1 MQSALRIPRVEL
13 KRKQRDIKNN
23 PQPFAGR
30 KCPRHRRL
38 CARPPGPI
46 RSGHRI
52 EGGPGS
58 AGCAVGPRLRRCL
71 QVPVLGSFRRSRPRR
86 GTALP
91 VGFPTRNKQTK
102 SPNPNHATCVLWSDT
117 LNLGSNTVKKRG
129 GGGGGGD
136 KNKKQ
141 HPTVFRILSSFRCQ
155 VSVCAQV
162 SAGQPQKDGF
172 YYRHSHNYSFQVL
185 RSHIR
190 NIFFKLKRLL
200 LFLFSLP
207 SFPVIKTFQ
216 KVFSESL

>member
-1 MQSALRIPRVEL
+1 MFKDMAEL
-13 KRKQRDIKNN
+13 SSS
-23 PQPFAGR
+23 FFHSLVGR
-30 KCPRHRRL
+30 
-38 CARPPGPI
+38 
-46 RSGHRI
+46 
-52 EGGPGS
+52 
-58 AGCAVGPRLRRCL
+58 
-71 QVPVLGSFRRSRPRR
+71 
-86 GTALP
+86 
-91 VGFPTRNKQTK
+91 
-102 SPNPNHATCVLWSDT
+102 
-117 LNLGSNTVKKRG
+117 
-129 GGGGGGD
+129 GGD

-190 NIFFKLKRLL
+190 NIFFKQKRLL

>member
-129 GGGGGGD
+129 GGGGGGTKT
-136 KNKKQ
+136 KNNT
-141 HPTVFRILSSFRCQ
+141 PPYS
-155 VSVCAQV
+155 
-162 SAGQPQKDGF
+162 GF
-172 YYRHSHNYSFQVL
+172 FPPSDA
-185 RSHIR
+185 
-190 NIFFKLKRLL
+190 K
-200 LFLFSLP
+200 FLFVPRFQLASPRRMVFTTDIHIITAFKCYALTSEIFSLN
-207 SFPVIKTFQ
+207 
-216 KVFSESL
+216 

>member
-71 QVPVLGSFRRSRPRR
+71 QLPVLGSFRRSRPRR

-129 GGGGGGD
+129 GGRGGEQ
-136 KNKKQ
+136 KQ
-141 HPTVFRILSSFRCQ
+141 KTTPHRIQDSF
-155 VSVCAQV
+155 
-162 SAGQPQKDGF
+162 
-172 YYRHSHNYSFQVL
+172 
-185 RSHIR
+185 
-190 NIFFKLKRLL
+190 LL
-200 LFLFSLP
+200 QMP
-207 SFPVIKTFQ
+207 SFCLCPGFSWPAPEGWFLLPTFT
-216 KVFSESL
+216 